1 MLPEKETRRE
11 IKEGVISFF
20 SILCLLILLVLLV
33 LKISILISL
42 AKDRIISLIIK

>member
-20 SILCLLILLVLLV
+20 SVLCLLILAILLV
-33 LKISILISL
+33 LKIFNYVNTGI
-42 AKDRIISLIIK
+42 AHF

>member
-20 SILCLLILLVLLV
+20 SVLCLLILLILLL
-33 LKISILISL
+33 LKIFNYVNTGISHF
-42 AKDRIISLIIK
+42 

>member
-20 SILCLLILLVLLV
+20 SVLCLLILLILLL
-33 LKISILISL
+33 LKIFNYVNTGI
-42 AKDRIISLIIK
+42 AHF

>member
-20 SILCLLILLVLLV
+20 SVLCLLILLVLLV
-33 LKISILISL
+33 LKIFNYVNTGI
-42 AKDRIISLIIK
+42 AHF